1 MAIKLIIGEYNILWA
16 AMKHYEQHLEQ
27 VAASTNDEDKQL
39 DVNED
44 LMKMEYMFKN
54 IKRSAKEDWGIDLD

>member
-16 AMKHYEQHLEQ
+16 AMKHYEKHLEQ

>member
-1 MAIKLIIGEYNILWA
+1 MAVKLIISEYNILWA

-27 VAASTNDEDKQL
+27 VAATTDDEDKQL

-54 IKRSAKEDWGIDLD
+54 IKRSAKEDWQMELE